1 MVEPVTSYEVLV
13 QEVYEALLRDGDVAI
28 DVGAHRGR
36 HCLPMAECV
45 FPHGKVLA
53 FEPLPPCRVQLKQE
67 LAAYRAELA
76 KVLTLYPYALSDTPG
91 TADFVV
97 ARDAL
102 AYSGLKQRTYDWPT
116 RLRRIPVEVKRLDD
130 LCLGLP
136 SLQFIKIDAEGAE
149 YSILKGATGCLRKF
163 RPVVAFEFGI
173 NSSRAYGVT
182 PHEMN
187 ELWAQEGYQVL
198 AITGKLLT
206 PEEFMTSACEQRL
219 WDYVAVPEER
229 QDLRRIIVE
238 TLTHHVGWHRVSAHL
253 EIAESCVNL
262 GLENRPL
269 ANYRG
274 WKRWLIKLVLRF
286 LYRAINP
293 VLEPLRES
301 ERALLRSLK
310 ALARNM
316 RQAENQT
323 LLQETNGGPRATALA
338 TPGQRLSLQQQSLQQ
353 CLDRLTAVAA
363 NFTKRLAVIEGII
376 AELKEEVGGDPP
388 MKNAA

>member
-1 MVEPVTSYEVLV
+1 MVEPLTSYEVLV
-13 QEVYEALLRDGDVAI
+13 QAVYEALLQDGDIAI

-36 HCLPMAECV
+36 HCLPMAERV
-45 FPHGKVLA
+45 FPDGKVLA
-53 FEPLPPCRVQLKQE
+53 FEPLPLCRIQLEQE
-67 LAAYRAELA
+67 LAAYRPELT
-76 KVLTLYPYALSDTPG
+76 KVLTLHPYALSDTAG

-102 AYSGLKQRTYDWPT
+102 AYSGLRQRTYDWPT

-136 SLQFIKIDAEGAE
+136 ALHFIKIDAEGAE
-149 YSILKGATGCLRKF
+149 YSILQGATGCLSKF
-163 RPVVAFEFGI
+163 RPVVAFEFGV
-173 NSSRAYGVT
+173 NSSSAYGVT
-182 PHEMN
+182 PHQMN
-187 ELWAQEGYQVL
+187 ELWAQQGYQVF

-206 PEEFMTSACEQRL
+206 PEEFMTSAREQRL
-219 WDYVAVPEER
+219 WDYIAVPEER
-229 QDLRRIIVE
+229 QDLRRNIVQ
-238 TLTHHVGWHRVSAHL
+238 TLTHPTGWQRVSAHL
-253 EIAESCVNL
+253 EIAESCVTL
-262 GLENRPL
+262 GLDNRPL

-310 ALARNM
+310 ALARNV
-316 RQAENQT
+316 REAENQA
-323 LLQETNGGPRATALA
+323 LLQETKGGPRATALA
-338 TPGQRLSLQQQSLQQ
+338 TSSQRLSLQQQSLQQ
-353 CLDRLTAVAA
+353 RLDRLTAVAA

-376 AELKEEVGGDPP
+376 GELKQEVGGDFPI
-388 MKNAA
+388 KNAA